1 MNVRVLVFDGADELD
16 FVGPYEIFRR
26 AAKLRKEIDVK
37 IVSLATNAQVTAAF
51 GLTVTP
57 DGVLSEDTD
66 LLVIPGGG
74 WVESER
80 VGVRAEIAHG
90 ILTRKLAEMH
100 ARGTVIAGVCTG
112 TMALAAAGLL
122 DGRPAV
128 THKGA
133 LADLRGM
140 RANVVEARVVD
151 AGDVVTCGGVTA
163 SIDLAL
169 WLVERFW
176 GYDLAAHI
184 ADSLEY
190 ARHKASVS

>member
-122 DGRPAV
+122 
-128 THKGA
+128 
-133 LADLRGM
+133 
-140 RANVVEARVVD
+140 
-151 AGDVVTCGGVTA
+151 
-163 SIDLAL
+163 
-169 WLVERFW
+169 
-176 GYDLAAHI
+176 
-184 ADSLEY
+184 
-190 ARHKASVS
+190 